1 MIGIEPDVFEIV
13 MFPSG
18 SNAFLGVGHARRIP
32 WRLLLSEK
40 DRDELIHTRICE
52 KQIGRVGQQG

>member
-13 MFPSG
+13 MFPS
-18 SNAFLGVGHARRIP
+18 SANAFLGVGHARRLP

-40 DRDELIHTRICE
+40 DRDELIHARVGE
-52 KQIGRVGQQG
+52 KEIGRVRQQG